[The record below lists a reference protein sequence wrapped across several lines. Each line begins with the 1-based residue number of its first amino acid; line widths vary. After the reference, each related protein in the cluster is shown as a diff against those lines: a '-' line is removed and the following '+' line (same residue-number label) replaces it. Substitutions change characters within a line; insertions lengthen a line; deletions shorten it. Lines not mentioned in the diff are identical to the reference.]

1 MDLAGFPVE
10 KLWRAYDYSAKS
22 GADGLVP
29 ETNTQDWEF
38 SGEAFDE
45 LDGDAR
51 FLRRARSWRNDNA
64 FGLAAGNFFDRDFVV
79 AMDLD
84 VATQLAEILSEDRK
98 STRLNSSHITI
109 SYAVFCLKKKN
120 NTNLLRD
127 NS

>member
-29 ETNTQDWEF
+29 QTNTQDWEF

-51 FLRRARSWRNDNA
+51 FLRRARSWRNNNA
-64 FGLAAGNFFDRDFVV
+64 FGLAAGKFFHRGFCV
-79 AMDLD
+79 ALD
-84 VATQLAEILSEDRK
+84 PHAGTPPRRVPSAGGSEC
-98 STRLNSSHITI
+98 I
-109 SYAVFCLKKKN
+109 VC
-120 NTNLLRD
+120 
-127 NS
+127 